1 MSILSA
7 KAMPCYIGLLFSLH
21 PYVMISCV
29 SPQPGANTADGD
41 VRVGQGQLGWFVD
54 ILARRPSPGST
65 IASNSVRVVASMIT
79 VKQESFVT
87 PNIARASWLLPS
99 RTVIWLTGDRFGQPY
114 VAHRCP
120 LAGSRDTCLGING
133 RRSQGTRCATLPYM
147 DPTRPAS
154 LSPTISTA
162 YWMMLHTTAAT
173 TACSR
178 FVILRLEIT
187 SHKSSTICEVRSH
200 APIVHLSKVLCLLTD
215 RGAIGR

>member
-7 KAMPCYIGLLFSLH
+7 KTMPCYIGLLFSLH

-29 SPQPGANTADGD
+29 SPQRGANTADGD
-41 VRVGQGQLGWFVD
+41 VHDGQGQLGWLVD
-54 ILARRPSPGST
+54 ILARRPPPGST
-65 IASNSVRVVASMIT
+65 TASNSVRGVASMIT
-79 VKQESFVT
+79 VKQESSVT

-99 RTVIWLTGDRFGQPY
+99 RTVIWLTGHRFGQPHF
-114 VAHRCP
+114 AHRCP

-154 LSPTISTA
+154 LSLTTSIA
-162 YWMMLHTTAAT
+162 HWIMLHTTATT
-173 TACSR
+173 TAYPR
-178 FVILRLEIT
+178 FVISRVEIT
-187 SHKSSTICEVRSH
+187 SHKATMICAVRSQ
-200 APIVHLSKVLCLLTD
+200 APMVHLPKVLCLLTD